1 MPEKGYAAHW
11 RIVQVLGKQRYLL
24 LSLASLLVLL
34 PLLTETG
41 TSRLW
46 LTAVLTLIM
55 IAGPLTLATRRF
67 DLYLSLI
74 LGSVMTATTWIDI
87 IFELVP
93 IGLIGRIATVVFF
106 IMLAGLIFRQ
116 YLFERN
122 QVNSETLIAAVNAY
136 LCIGITYAF
145 AYSFLMTANPTS
157 FSGTFM
163 ENPDFNDFVYL
174 SFVTMTTLGY
184 GDITPNTEIAG
195 VLTYTQ
201 AIIGQ
206 LYMALTVARIVG
218 IMAAQKSA

>member
-1 MPEKGYAAHW
+1 MPERGFASHW

-34 PLLTETG
+34 PLLTDTG

-46 LTAVLTLIM
+46 LTAILTLIM

-67 DLYLSLI
+67 DFYLSLI

-87 IFELVP
+87 IFKLFPVE
-93 IGLIGRIATVVFF
+93 LIGRIATVVFF

-116 YLFERN
+116 YLIERN
-122 QVNSETLIAAVNAY
+122 QVTSETLIAAVNAY

-145 AYSFLMTANPTS
+145 AYSFLMTANPDS

-163 ENPDFNDFVYL
+163 EDPEFGAFVYL

-184 GDITPNTEIAG
+184 GDITPTTEIAG
-195 VLTYTQ
+195 VLAYTQ
-201 AIIGQ
+201 AVVGQ

-218 IMAAQKSA
+218 ITVANRTP